1 MIVVVLVTKILNQD
15 STVALISH
23 LVEGSFHVKSTQKMV
38 DLLKFGVKRTLVK
51 PKISAS
57 WATHFL
63 FCGHLDTANFVHF
76 QRSPYWLNV
85 HNSVAL

>member
-1 MIVVVLVTKILNQD
+1 MGHSVSNQ
-15 STVALISH
+15 
-23 LVEGSFHVKSTQKMV
+23 QKMV
-38 DLLKFGVKRTLVK
+38 NLLRFSQEENISRKNPK

-63 FCGHLDTANFVHF
+63 FCGHLETANFVHF